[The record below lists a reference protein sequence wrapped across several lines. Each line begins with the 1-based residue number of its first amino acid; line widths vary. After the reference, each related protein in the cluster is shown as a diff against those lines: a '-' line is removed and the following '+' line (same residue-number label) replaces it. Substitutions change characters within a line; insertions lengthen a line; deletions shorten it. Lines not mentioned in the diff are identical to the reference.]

1 MAQTEPAILGTMMD
15 ERPQLPSAFQQL
27 SQMIGE
33 QLKTLVSNRSANGAG
48 SQEKDDASSISQM
61 VDRALV
67 EKDRELQ
74 DTKEISNIEKQFWD
88 ERFDNKND

>member
-1 MAQTEPAILGTMMD
+1 M
-15 ERPQLPSAFQQL
+15 PSALQQL
-27 SQMIGE
+27 SQTMGE
-33 QLKTLVSNRSANGAG
+33 QLKTLVSNRSANGDS

-61 VDRALV
+61 VDRALI

-74 DTKEISNIEKQFWD
+74 ETKEISNIEKQFWD